1 MNLKDPRLLRVLA
14 GVGLLAGCVW
24 AYQSMYATPRDALLA
39 DAQSLRSS
47 IASIERDLE
56 GEAEVRKRQ
65 KALGER
71 TLGARQDL
79 VTNRF
84 RIALARLA
92 ERAGLSEVVVETG
105 DPKDTRNPV
114 VDAKGIAS
122 ALKRDLRA
130 SPGFGVM
137 RGRVQGNG
145 TYEQAV
151 AAVAWAQSQ
160 PWIHRVEGLT
170 IKPLDRERKRFQVTL
185 DVGTIH
191 APAWAKD
198 EGTDPALAELIP
210 ETDAAYRVM
219 ASRNPFVKPAPAGPA
234 PVRVANPGK
243 PGPANVAPVMPAY
256 EDWKLTGVVV
266 GRGGLEAM
274 LHNTR
279 SGERLTVTKGAQVLD
294 AVLVD
299 GGGDQAVF
307 EIRGARFE
315 IKNGETL
322 ASRRPLG

>member
-1 MNLKDPRLLRVLA
+1 VNLKDPRIVRIAA

-24 AYQSMYATPRDALLA
+24 AYWSLYATPRDALLG
-39 DAQSLRSS
+39 DAQALRNS

-56 GEAEVRKRQ
+56 GESEVRKRQ

-92 ERAGLSEVVVETG
+92 ERAGLGEVIVETG
-105 DPKDTRNPV
+105 DPKDARNPV

-122 ALKRDLRA
+122 GLKRDLRA
-130 SPGFGVM
+130 APGFGFM
-137 RGRVQGNG
+137 RGRVQGSG
-145 TYEQAV
+145 TYEQAM
-151 AAVAWAQSQ
+151 AGVAWAQSQ
-160 PWIHRVEGLT
+160 PWIHRVEGIT
-170 IKPLDRERKRFQVTL
+170 IKPLDRDRKRFQVSL
-185 DVGTIH
+185 DVGTIY
-191 APAWAKD
+191 APAWSKD
-198 EGTDPALAELIP
+198 EGTDPSLVEMTP
-210 ETDAAYRVM
+210 ETQAAYRVM
-219 ASRNPFVKPAPAGPA
+219 ASRNPFVRPAPTQAS
-234 PVRVANPGK
+234 PVRVASPGNPDT
-243 PGPANVAPVMPAY
+243 PPPPTMPPY

-299 GGGDQAVF
+299 GSGDQAVF

-315 IKNGETL
+315 VRNGETL
-322 ASRRPLG
+322 AARRPLG